1 VTEAILKVLEWI
13 NDIVLGMT
21 TESGS
26 LTGTLDGF
34 IPQLYT
40 YTDLVMKNVI
50 QPVAYTILALF
61 LVLEL
66 YKISTRVEGIGGSP
80 SNLGAEVVV
89 RVLFKL
95 VVCKVVIDQIPMIL
109 NVIYNTTT
117 SITRGVAGVVGGG
130 NISGMDLSALESSI
144 EALSFWNGLIC
155 LILCFVVFLF
165 TLIAVVFANIIISAR
180 FIELYVYFAIS
191 PIPVSTLP
199 SDEMS
204 QIGKNFLKNFAAVCI
219 QGTLIFIVLSF
230 YPHLFPANLFSYSTA
245 LGIFS
250 ALMGILGYSLVL
262 VICIFATN
270 KWSKSIC
277 NAM

>member
-1 VTEAILKVLEWI
+1 MTEAILKVLEWI